1 MKRVKF
7 SFNSLFFKF
16 PFLTLLTVV
25 LLGIISILLTNY
37 ISFTQYKKDI
47 ENETSLIL
55 LSLKWAVSPLLEK
68 KEISSI
74 QRLIENIGAYG
85 SVKSIRVYD
94 NQYRV
99 ISSNRIEE
107 VGKIIRAKSLKEVL
121 EENKIQAT
129 HMDFKNNDYMISIP
143 IKGTKYD
150 VRRKSD
156 VNAVLFLSE
165 DLNYK
170 KRILS
175 PFRFSLIYENIF
187 MFLVLSMVLIILI
200 YRIVFVPLRE
210 FMDATREI
218 SEGNTQYRVNVKT
231 SDEFGKFSKLFNEML
246 DDINNKNEMLKNQS
260 QQLEKKVKERTKSLE
275 EAKYK
280 LEDAYDELR
289 SKQNELLLAQ
299 KMEAV
304 GRLAGGVAHDF
315 NNMLTVIVG
324 HSEYLLMSLKQDDSH
339 RSSVEEILN
348 AAKKS
353 GSLTHQLLAFSR
365 KQVLQP
371 IVLDLNTLI
380 MDIEKMLH
388 RLIGE
393 DINLVTILE
402 PELGRVKADV
412 GQMQQVIMNL
422 AVNARD
428 AMPLGGK
435 IIIET
440 SNIYLD
446 EEYAGYHIPAKPGS
460 YVLLAVSDTGTG
472 MDKETQS
479 HIFEP
484 FFTTKKLGKGTGLGL
499 STVYGI
505 IKQSDGY
512 IWVYS
517 ESGHGTTFKIYL
529 PRVGEDIEPGEPTRV
544 PAPSLAGTE
553 TVLVV
558 EDEDMVREI
567 IRHILLDY
575 GYNILES
582 HNPRTALQVCD
593 LFEGKIHLMVTD
605 IVMPGMSGRELAE
618 KATSRYP
625 KMKILYISGYTDD
638 VIVHHGILDSGIA
651 FLPKPFTPYSLASKV
666 REVLDSPH
674 EDTT

>member
-16 PFLTLLTVV
+16 PFLILLTVV
-25 LLGIISILLTNY
+25 FLGIISILLTNY
-37 ISFTQYKKDI
+37 ISFTQHKKDI
-47 ENETSLIL
+47 EDETSLIL
-55 LSLKWAVSPLLEK
+55 LSLKWAISPLLD
-68 KEISSI
+68 KEEIGSI

-85 SVKSIRVYD
+85 SVKSVRVYD

-99 ISSNRIEE
+99 VSSNRIEE
-107 VGKIIRAKSLKEVL
+107 IGKIIREKTLKEVL

-129 HMDFKNNDYMISIP
+129 YMDFKNNDYMISIP

-165 DLNYK
+165 DINYK

-175 PFRFSLIYENIF
+175 AFRFSLIYENIF
-187 MFLVLSMVLIILI
+187 MFLVLTMMFIIFI

-210 FMDATREI
+210 FMKATQEI
-218 SEGNTQYRVNVKT
+218 SEGNYQFRVKVKT

-280 LEDAYDELR
+280 LEDAYDKLR

-299 KMEAV
+299 KMEAI

-324 HSEYLLMSLKQDDSH
+324 HSEHLLMSLKQDDSH
-339 RSSVEEILN
+339 RSSAEEILN
-348 AAKKS
+348 AAKRA

-371 IVLDLNTLI
+371 TVLNLNNLI
-380 MDIEKMLH
+380 TDIEKMLQ

-402 PELGRVKADV
+402 PELGRVKADAI
-412 GQMQQVIMNL
+412 QIQQVLMNL

-435 IIIET
+435 ITIET

-446 EEYAGYHIPAKPGS
+446 EEYASYHIPAKPGS
-460 YVLLAVSDTGTG
+460 YVLLVVSDTGIG

-484 FFTTKKLGKGTGLGL
+484 FFTTKESGKGTGLGL

-517 ESGHGTTFKIYL
+517 EPGKGTTFKIYL
-529 PRVGEDIEPGEPTRV
+529 PQVGEEVEPGEPTRV
-544 PAPSLAGTE
+544 PTTSLKGTE

-567 IRHILLDY
+567 IHHILLDY
-575 GYNILES
+575 GYNVLES
-582 HNPRTALQVCD
+582 HNPHEALQVCD
-593 LFEGKIHLMVTD
+593 LFEGTIHLMVTD
-605 IVMPGMSGRELAE
+605 VVMPGMSGRELAE
-618 KATSRYP
+618 KVTSRYP
-625 KMKILYISGYTDD
+625 NMKVLYISGYTDN

-651 FLPKPFTPYSLASKV
+651 FLSKPFTPYSLVRNV
-666 REVLDSPH
+666 REVLDSSSPRKI
-674 EDTT
+674 